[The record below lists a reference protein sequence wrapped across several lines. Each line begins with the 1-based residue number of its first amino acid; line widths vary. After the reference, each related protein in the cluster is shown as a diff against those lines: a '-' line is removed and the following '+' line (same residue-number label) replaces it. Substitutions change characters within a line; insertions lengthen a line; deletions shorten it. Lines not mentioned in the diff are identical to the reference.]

1 MSLTYDPMW
10 VGPTIAFLIGVAAVI
25 WAKLASRAYDR
36 ELERERKHQT

>member
-10 VGPTIAFLIGVAAVI
+10 VGPTVAMGIGVVALI

-36 ELERERKHQT
+36 QLDRERNRQI